1 MAKYACKTMNGRFYY
16 NISISINSLIF
27 DHKILKI
34 KKNKKLKCLMKINA
48 ILEILQS
55 CHKDHKTN
63 QQLYCLY
70 VCCLYEL

>member
-1 MAKYACKTMNGRFYY
+1 
-16 NISISINSLIF
+16 
-27 DHKILKI
+27 
-34 KKNKKLKCLMKINA
+34 MKINA

-70 VCCLYEL
+70 VCCLYELWCAILALFSFSLNQHWNKETASGADKEE